1 MCLQGHYEEVFTMQ
15 AKILIVATLDT
26 KGQEAG
32 FLKELIESKGHIP
45 VILDCGVLGKPSI
58 TPDISRETVAM
69 EAGTTL
75 KEILDKGDKNHAIST
90 MAEGA
95 TRIAKKLFDQ
105 GELNGVLSMGGIQGT
120 VMGATVM
127 QALPVGV
134 PKVIVSAVANG
145 QAPFGPFVGTK
156 DVTIIHSVA
165 DILGLNKVTR
175 AVLAEG
181 AGSVVGMIEMKYV
194 SKGEA
199 GKTVSLTSAGVTT
212 PCANRA
218 RELLSDLGYEVIA
231 FHCNGIGAK
240 AMEELAEQGALQGVL
255 DLSPHDITD
264 YLFGGIMPAWEE
276 RMKATCRLG
285 LPQVIGPGCAD
296 IILFGPVDDVPEE
309 MKKRKYY
316 IHNPVHTHV
325 KANYD
330 EMFQLG
336 RFIAGRLKTTTGWG
350 TVMVPSRGYSQ
361 LNIEGGAIYEPESDR
376 GFVDGLNHELASD
389 TNEKV
394 GIKVVDMHIN
404 DEEFA
409 QAIVNELHSLI
420 ERG

>member
-1 MCLQGHYEEVFTMQ
+1 LDDFSQGHYEEEFTMQ

-26 KGQEAG
+26 KGQEAA

-165 DILGLNKVTR
+165 DILGTR
-175 AVLAEG
+175 TVLAEG

-285 LPQVIGPGCAD
+285 LVWGC
-296 IILFGPVDDVPEE
+296 P
-309 MKKRKYY
+309 K
-316 IHNPVHTHV
+316 
-325 KANYD
+325 
-330 EMFQLG
+330 
-336 RFIAGRLKTTTGWG
+336 
-350 TVMVPSRGYSQ
+350 
-361 LNIEGGAIYEPESDR
+361 
-376 GFVDGLNHELASD
+376 
-389 TNEKV
+389 
-394 GIKVVDMHIN
+394 
-404 DEEFA
+404 
-409 QAIVNELHSLI
+409 
-420 ERG
+420 

>member
-1 MCLQGHYEEVFTMQ
+1 MQ
-15 AKILIVATLDT
+15 KKRILVVATLDT
-26 KGQEAG
+26 KGQEAA
-32 FLKELIESKGHIP
+32 FVKELIESKGHSA
-45 VILDCGVLGKPSI
+45 VILDCGVLGSPAI
-58 TPDISRETVAM
+58 TPTISREEVAR

-90 MAEGA
+90 MADGA
-95 TRIAKKLFDQ
+95 TRMGRKLFDQ
-105 GELNGVLSMGGIQGT
+105 GELDGVLSMGGIQGT

-127 QALPVGV
+127 QALPLGV

-145 QAPFGPFVGTK
+145 QAPFGPFMGTK
-156 DVTIIHSVA
+156 DITIIHSVA

-175 AVLAEG
+175 TVLAEG
-181 AGSVVGMIEMKYV
+181 AGSVVGMVEMKYA
-194 SKGEA
+194 SKEGT
-199 GKTVSLTSAGVTT
+199 GKTVALTSAGVTT
-212 PCANRA
+212 ICANFA
-218 RELLSDLGYEVIA
+218 RELLSNLGYEVIA

-240 AMEELAEQGALQGVL
+240 AMEELVEEGQLHGIL

-264 YLFGGIMPAWEE
+264 YLFGGIMPAWDE
-276 RMKATCRLG
+276 RMKATCRKG

-296 IILFGPVDDVPEE
+296 IILYGPVESVPDK
-309 MKKRKYY
+309 MKDRKYY

-330 EMFQLG
+330 EMLKLG

-361 LNIEGGAIYEPESDR
+361 LNIEGGVIYEPESDQ
-376 GFVDGLNHELASD
+376 GFVDGLNQELAAEK
-389 TNEKV
+389 NEKV
-394 GIKVVDMHIN
+394 CVKVMDMHIN
-404 DEEFA
+404 DYDFA
-409 QAIVNELHSLI
+409 QAIVDELHGLI